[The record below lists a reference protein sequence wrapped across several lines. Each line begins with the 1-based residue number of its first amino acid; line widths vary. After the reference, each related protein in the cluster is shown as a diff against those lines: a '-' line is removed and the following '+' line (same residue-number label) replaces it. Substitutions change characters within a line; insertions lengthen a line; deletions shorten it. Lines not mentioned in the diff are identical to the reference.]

1 MSEVDVSSRDAD
13 RVRRR
18 LAGALAIV
26 VLLLPLAC
34 GRSPDDAVERG
45 DRLYGAGE
53 VDAAIAEYRL
63 ALRQRGD
70 EPEVLL
76 RLGGAYGERGEVE
89 ASLRYVRRLLAE
101 DSTYKYQAAAVLA
114 EAARVALE
122 KGAPDNMARALGPV
136 EAMGIGLI
144 PSDLRLALARH
155 YAGLADYGRALPL
168 YLGAFEG
175 QEAPSDVQLETAR
188 TFQELGGCREALG
201 YFESYLAR
209 GGPAGTDRSGVRW
222 QYGNCLFEVAEEER
236 RQGRDAAAEE
246 RLDILID
253 QGVPR
258 TLLDRAHFERGEIR
272 LARGGYEAAEEDF
285 LAVLDLNPAR
295 SGPLVAM
302 AEERIREIRYGY
314 LR

>member
-1 MSEVDVSSRDAD
+1 MT
-13 RVRRR
+13 
-18 LAGALAIV
+18 LG
-26 VLLLPLAC
+26 AC
-34 GRSPDDAVERG
+34 GGSPDDAVERG
-45 DRLYGAGE
+45 DRLYGAGQ

-63 ALRQRGD
+63 ALRRRGD

-76 RLGGAYGERGEVE
+76 RLGAAYGKTGEVE

-101 DSTYKYQAAAVLA
+101 DSTYRYQAAAVLS

-122 KGAPDNMARALGPV
+122 RGAPDNMARALGPV
-136 EAMGIGLI
+136 ERMGIGLI
-144 PSDLRLALARH
+144 PPDLRLSLARH
-155 YAGLADYGRALPL
+155 YGGLADHGRALPL
-168 YLGAFEG
+168 YLGAYEG
-175 QEAPSDVQLETAR
+175 ADIPPEVELETAR

-209 GGPAGTDRSGVRW
+209 GGSAGTDRSGVRW

-236 RQGRDAAAEE
+236 KEGRRAAAEAH
-246 RLDILID
+246 LDALIE

-258 TLLDRAHFERGEIR
+258 TLLDRAHFERGELR
-272 LARGGYEAAEEDF
+272 LARGLYQEAESDF

-295 SGPLVAM
+295 SGPLVAV

>member
-1 MSEVDVSSRDAD
+1 LKGEVVSPRPFCA
-13 RVRRR
+13 RRR
-18 LAGALAIV
+18 PGRLIGIAALLFALV
-26 VLLLPLAC
+26 GC
-34 GRSPDDAVERG
+34 GGSPDDALERG

-70 EPEVLL
+70 EPEILL
-76 RLGGAYGERGEVE
+76 RLGDAYGERGEVE
-89 ASLRYVRRLLAE
+89 AALRYVRRLLAV
-101 DSTYKYQAAAVLA
+101 DSTYRYQAAAVLS

-136 EAMGIGLI
+136 EAMGIGLM
-144 PSDLRLALARH
+144 PPDLRLALARH
-155 YAGLADYGRALPL
+155 YAGLADYGRALPM

-175 QEAPSDVQLETAR
+175 EEVPADVQLEIAR
-188 TFQELGGCREALG
+188 TFQELGGCREALE

-209 GGPAGTDRSGVRW
+209 GGPAGSDRSGVRW
-222 QYGNCLFEVAEEER
+222 QYGNCLFEVAQEER
-236 RQGRDAAAEE
+236 REGRDGSAEE
-246 RLDILID
+246 HLDDLID

-258 TLLDRAHFERGEIR
+258 TLLDRAYFERGELR
-272 LARGGYEAAEEDF
+272 LSRGAYGEAEADF

>member
-1 MSEVDVSSRDAD
+1 VA
-13 RVRRR
+13 
-18 LAGALAIV
+18 A
-26 VLLLPLAC
+26 AC
-34 GRSPDDAVERG
+34 GGSTDDAVERG
-45 DRLYGAGE
+45 DRLYGAGQ

-76 RLGGAYGERGEVE
+76 RLGDAYGKKGEVE

-101 DSTYKYQAAAVLA
+101 DSTYRYQAAAVLS

-122 KGAPDNMARALGPV
+122 RGAPDNMARALGPV
-136 EAMGIGLI
+136 ERMGIGLI
-144 PSDLRLALARH
+144 PPDLRLSLARH
-155 YAGLADYGRALPL
+155 YSGLADYGRALPL
-168 YLGAFEG
+168 YLGAFEEG
-175 QEAPSDVQLETAR
+175 EMPPEVELETAR

-201 YFESYLAR
+201 YFESYLTR
-209 GGPAGTDRSGVRW
+209 GRSAGTDRSGVRW

-236 RQGRDAAAEE
+236 REGRRTSAETHLDA
-246 RLDILID
+246 LIE

-272 LARGGYEAAEEDF
+272 LARGLYQEAEADF

>member
-1 MSEVDVSSRDAD
+1 MPHPVSRGRKA
-13 RVRRR
+13 RGVT
-18 LAGALAIV
+18 ALA
-26 VLLLPLAC
+26 VLFLIPAAC
-34 GRSPDDAVERG
+34 GGSPDDAVERG
-45 DRLYGAGE
+45 DRLYGAGQI
-53 VDAAIAEYRL
+53 DAAIAEYRL

-76 RLGGAYGERGEVE
+76 RLGDAYGKRGEVE
-89 ASLRYVRRLLAE
+89 ASLRYVRRLLTQ
-101 DSTYKYQAAAVLA
+101 DSTYRYQAAAVLS

-122 KGAPDNMARALGPV
+122 RGAPDNMARALGPV
-136 EAMGIGLI
+136 ERMGIGLI
-144 PSDLRLALARH
+144 PPDLRLSLARH
-155 YAGLADYGRALPL
+155 YSGLSDYGRALPL
-168 YLGAFEG
+168 YLGAAES
-175 QEAPSDVQLETAR
+175 EAIPPAVELETAR

-209 GGPAGTDRSGVRW
+209 GGSAGTDRSGVRW
-222 QYGNCLFEVAEEER
+222 QYGNCLFSVAEEDLREGKER
-236 RQGRDAAAEE
+236 SAQAH
-246 RLDILID
+246 LDVLID

-258 TLLDRAHFERGEIR
+258 TLLDRAHFERGEIL
-272 LARGGYEAAEEDF
+272 LARGAYEEAEPDF

>member
-1 MSEVDVSSRDAD
+1 LTVRGP
-13 RVRRR
+13 RVARARR
-18 LAGALAIV
+18 AVALAF
-26 VLLLPLAC
+26 VLLPVAC
-34 GRSPDDAVERG
+34 GGSPDDALERG

-70 EPEVLL
+70 EPEILL
-76 RLGGAYGERGEVE
+76 RLGDAYGERGEVE
-89 ASLRYVRRLLAE
+89 ASLRYMRRLLAE
-101 DSTYKYQAAAVLA
+101 DSTYQFQAAAVLS

-136 EAMGIGLI
+136 ERMSIGLI
-144 PSDLRLALARH
+144 PPELRLALARH

-175 QEAPSDVQLETAR
+175 DTVPAAVQLETAR

-201 YFESYLAR
+201 YFDAYLKR
-209 GGPAGTDRSGVRW
+209 GGPAGSDRSGVRW
-222 QYGNCLFEVAEEER
+222 QYGNCLFQVAEEER
-236 RQGRDAAAEE
+236 REGRDRAAEE
-246 RLDILID
+246 HLDVLID

-258 TLLDRAHFERGEIR
+258 TLLDRAYFARGEIR
-272 LARGGYEAAEEDF
+272 LARGVYQEAEADF

>member
-1 MSEVDVSSRDAD
+1 MLLAMPHSGPRG
-13 RVRRR
+13 RRIR
-18 LAGALAIV
+18 GVAALAA
-26 VLLLPLAC
+26 LLLLSAAC
-34 GRSPDDAVERG
+34 GGSPDDAVERG
-45 DRLYGAGE
+45 DRLYGSGQT
-53 VDAAIAEYRL
+53 DAAIAEYRL

-76 RLGGAYGERGEVE
+76 RLGGAYGEKGEVE
-89 ASLRYVRRLLAE
+89 ASLRYIRRLLAV
-101 DSTYKYQAAAVLA
+101 DSTYQYQAAAVLS

-122 KGAPDNMARALGPV
+122 RGAPDNMARALAPV
-136 EAMGIGLI
+136 EQMGVGLI
-144 PSDLRLALARH
+144 PPDLRLPLARH
-155 YAGLADYGRALPL
+155 YSGLSDHGRALPL
-168 YLGAFEG
+168 YLLAVDGESTSP
-175 QEAPSDVQLETAR
+175 EVELETAR

-209 GGPAGTDRSGVRW
+209 GGSAGTDRSGVRW
-222 QYGNCLFEVAEEER
+222 QYGNCLFTVAEEDQQR
-236 RQGRDAAAEE
+236 GSTRSAET
-246 RLDILID
+246 RLDVLIE

-258 TLLDRAHFERGEIR
+258 TLLDRAHFERGELL
-272 LARGGYEAAEEDF
+272 LARGAYQEAETDF